1 MATSKIIKQ
10 TSSLR
15 KEDVDKKW
23 ILIDADGIVL
33 GRLASKVSMILRGKH
48 KPSFTPHADCGDH
61 VIIINAE
68 KVKFTGK
75 KLDDKIYYWHTGHPG
90 GIKSRTARQI
100 IEGKFPDRVIRM
112 AVKRMIPKGPLGSVQ
127 LSNMKVYAGSNHPHE
142 AQAPEPVSYTHL
154 TLPTIYSV

>member
-68 KVKFTGK
+68 KVKLTGK

-142 AQAPEPVSYTHL
+142 AQAPELLNISEML
-154 TLPTIYSV
+154 

>member
-10 TSSLR
+10 TLSLR

-23 ILIDADGIVL
+23 VLIDAEGIVL

-142 AQAPEPVSYTHL
+142 AQSPELLNISEML
-154 TLPTIYSV
+154 

>member
-100 IEGKFPDRVIRM
+100 IERKFPDRVIRM

-142 AQAPEPVSYTHL
+142 AQAPELLNISEML
-154 TLPTIYSV
+154 

>member
-1 MATSKIIKQ
+1 
-10 TSSLR
+10 LF
-15 KEDVDKKW
+15 DKKW

-142 AQAPEPVSYTHL
+142 AQVPELLNISEML
-154 TLPTIYSV
+154 

>member
-10 TSSLR
+10 TLSLR

-23 ILIDADGIVL
+23 VLIDAEGIVL

-75 KLDDKIYYWHTGHPG
+75 KLDGKIYYWHTGHPG

-127 LSNMKVYAGSNHPHE
+127 LSNMKVYAGSIHPHE
-142 AQAPEPVSYTHL
+142 AQAPEVL
-154 TLPTIYSV
+154 NIGEML

>member
-142 AQAPEPVSYTHL
+142 AQAPELLNISEIL
-154 TLPTIYSV
+154 

>member
-90 GIKSRTARQI
+90 GIKNRTARQI

-142 AQAPEPVSYTHL
+142 AQAPELLNISEML
-154 TLPTIYSV
+154 

>member
-23 ILIDADGIVL
+23 ILIDAEGIVL

-127 LSNMKVYAGSNHPHE
+127 LSNMKVYAGTNHPHE
-142 AQAPEPVSYTHL
+142 AQAPELLNISEML
-154 TLPTIYSV
+154 

>member
-142 AQAPEPVSYTHL
+142 AQAPELLNISEM
-154 TLPTIYSV
+154 I